1 MGMDAPATKKLIADR
16 ETRAAPMA
24 TGRAILLALILMPI
38 NAFWVVKMEVTRY
51 AGHPTTISLFFN
63 VIFWLT
69 LLIGLNAV
77 VRRFTPRF
85 AFAPGEL
92 LTVYL
97 MLALSSAL
105 AGHDTIEV
113 LTPIL
118 AHADHFADNA
128 NDWATR
134 VFPYLPSFLHVS
146 DKPALKEFY
155 QGTGTLY
162 TAHNLS
168 AWMIPVLCWTGFLTL
183 LSLLMLCMNVILR
196 RQWTVSE
203 KLAYPLV
210 TLPLEMVNPRTALF
224 RDRIFWIGVLLSAV
238 MEAWNGLAF
247 LYPSMPMLPLRM
259 ADGGQDLSGFLP
271 HPWKAIGWTPLTLY
285 PFGVALGMLLPVD
298 LLFSSWFFSWVWRA
312 ERVVGVVYSFDAM
325 PDFPYVESQALGAF
339 LGIGA
344 FALWNGRRHFGR
356 IFDALFDRS
365 INLEDAA
372 EPLPYRVAAW
382 GLLLGTIALFGFCRL
397 CGMGYGV
404 IAAFFGLYFL
414 IAVAITRM
422 RAELG
427 PPAHDLH
434 MSGPDTMLPKLADPH
449 SFSRPELAMFSLFY
463 GFNRAYRGHP
473 MPIQLEG
480 FKMAEQSGGSYRSL
494 VGAMLLATIFGAL
507 CGFWANL
514 DQGYRFGAGARI
526 GPPNVMLIFGSE
538 PWNRYNGW
546 MAQGPRPQEQF
557 HHNMAVLVGFAFT
570 LLLNAL
576 RLRFAGFPFH
586 PVGYAIS
593 SSWSLGLLWLPLLIA
608 WAIKSLLLKYGGLRA
623 YRRALP
629 LFLGLILGECILGS
643 LWTLIGISLDIP
655 TYSFWP

>member
-1 MGMDAPATKKLIADR
+1 MTKNQNALG
-16 ETRAAPMA
+16 MA
-24 TGRAILLALILMPI
+24 TGRAILLGLILMPF

-69 LLIGLNAV
+69 ALIGVNAL
-77 VRRFTPRF
+77 VRRFLPRF
-85 AFAPGEL
+85 AFSPGEL
-92 LTVYL
+92 LTIYL
-97 MLALSSAL
+97 MLALGSAV

-118 AHADHFADNA
+118 AHADNFADGA
-128 NDWATR
+128 NSWAER
-134 VFPYLPSFLHVS
+134 ALPYLPSFLHVS
-146 DKPALKEFY
+146 NKQALKEFY

-162 TAHNLS
+162 SAPNLA
-168 AWMIPVLCWTGFLTL
+168 AWMIPVLCWTGLLTL
-183 LSLLMLCMNVILR
+183 LGCLMLCLNVILR
-196 RQWTVSE
+196 RQWTESE

-224 RDRIFWIGVLLSAV
+224 SDRVFWIGVLLSAA

-247 LYPSMPMLPLRM
+247 LYPSLPMLPLRM
-259 ADGGQDLSGFLP
+259 ANGGQDLSAYLT
-271 HPWKAIGWTPLTLY
+271 HPWNAIGWTPMTLY
-285 PFGVALGMLLPVD
+285 PFGIALGMLLPVD
-298 LLFSSWFFSWVWRA
+298 LLFSSWFFAWVWRA
-312 ERVVGVVYSFDAM
+312 ERVVGVMYSWDGM

-339 LGIGA
+339 LGVAA
-344 FALWNGRRHFGR
+344 FALWASRRHFGE
-356 IFDALFDRS
+356 IFDALFDRE
-365 INLEDAA
+365 IDLRDAN

-382 GLLLGTIALFGFCRL
+382 GLLLGTAALFAFCRL

-404 IAAFFGLYFL
+404 IAAFFGVYFL
-414 IAVAITRM
+414 IAIAITRM

-434 MSGPDTMLPKLADPH
+434 MSGPDTMLPKLVGPH
-449 SFSRPELAMFSLFY
+449 AFSRTELGMFSLFY

-480 FKMAEQSGGSYRSL
+480 FKMGEQLGQGKNGGYKSL
-494 VGAMLLATIFGAL
+494 AGVMILALFFGAI

-546 MAQGPRPQEQF
+546 LAQGPRPQEQL
-557 HHNMAVLVGFAFT
+557 HHSVAIAVGFAFT

-576 RLRFAGFPFH
+576 RVRFAGFPFH

-593 SSWSLGLLWLPLLIA
+593 SSWSLGLLWMPLLIA
-608 WAIKSLLLKYGGLRA
+608 WTIKSLLLKYGGLRA

-629 LFLGLILGECILGS
+629 FFLGLILGECILGS
-643 LWTLIGISLDIP
+643 LWTLIGIGLDFP